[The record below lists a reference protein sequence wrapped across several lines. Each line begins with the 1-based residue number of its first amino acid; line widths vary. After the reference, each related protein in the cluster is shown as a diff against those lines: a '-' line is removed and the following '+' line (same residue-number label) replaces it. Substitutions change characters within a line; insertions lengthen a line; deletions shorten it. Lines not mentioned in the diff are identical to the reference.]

1 MIGYFVDR
9 VRERCK
15 RNYTDK
21 FCSICCFEYGNAFID
36 DLIANPFDD
45 LLNSSNHPPQHQT
58 RSFKLNGD
66 LPPIPFISNLDF
78 DNNFPQT
85 SQFLCCTRYEGPH
98 DTFQCQQLILYEPKP
113 CYNQR
118 FDDTFPQNLLYFQ
131 QQILC
136 YENYGGPHETF
147 QCQPIN
153 QNFYNFNSFVFDQ
166 IHPSYYYVMHQPPKE
181 SIKEFEKQLKTAVIS
196 ALEGV
201 IQPLQEI
208 SLQEMEDL
216 KQQYLDEMKSLI
228 NIKDYRNEK
237 IDIEIKINELK
248 KNFNG
253 INKKKKLQQLEQVA
267 NLGTYPS
274 QHFNSFCYDDDDDEE
289 FSIPMSEIYKSSLT
303 VITTSPPVLPTKDLE
318 DSLIMG
324 NEELSTIPE
333 KK

>member
-1 MIGYFVDR
+1 
-9 VRERCK
+9 
-15 RNYTDK
+15 
-21 FCSICCFEYGNAFID
+21 
-36 DLIANPFDD
+36 
-45 LLNSSNHPPQHQT
+45 
-58 RSFKLNGD
+58 
-66 LPPIPFISNLDF
+66 
-78 DNNFPQT
+78 
-85 SQFLCCTRYEGPH
+85 
-98 DTFQCQQLILYEPKP
+98 
-113 CYNQR
+113 
-118 FDDTFPQNLLYFQ
+118 
-131 QQILC
+131 
-136 YENYGGPHETF
+136 
-147 QCQPIN
+147 
-153 QNFYNFNSFVFDQ
+153 
-166 IHPSYYYVMHQPPKE
+166 MHQPPEE
-181 SIKEFEKQLKTAVIS
+181 SIKEFEKQLKTVVIS

-248 KNFNG
+248 KKFNG

-274 QHFNSFCYDDDDDEE
+274 QHFNSFYYDDDDDEE

-318 DSLIMG
+318 DSLIME

-333 KK
+333 KKSDKFINDDESLSDEDVSDDNFKIYSNPLFEFDDEYISSDVNPLFDAVLEDIECKDSYDSNLDESAFLVTLFSMLGEDEYFTPSDDVELLLQRDTSTPMMSVVSVPEGFTDEPPLEKNDDLFNLESKEIEWKKILIAWTMKTLVLVVLSIIHLILNP